1 MPALIRPPNHPLWRW
16 NMRKYTT
23 IAVARKL
30 QELIISSSSPRS
42 SQQVKASDARRCGMR
57 NYFIIAHFSPPR
69 RRRGKKRRKQ
79 NLRARIDTCTAQH
92 THAHQLQQLRR
103 NRTVRSSLARLQEIT
118 IKRYVARHTSR
129 RETDSCTHTRTRCSE
144 MRNKS
149 FRRHKSIPQTR
160 TTHLRPADSYFAV
173 SAVRLHATHPG
184 DITWSTGFYAWL
196 RRVKY

>member
-1 MPALIRPPNHPLWRW
+1 MPTLIRPPNYPLWRW

-23 IAVARKL
+23 TTERRG
-30 QELIISSSSPRS
+30 QETSRAHHLVIITT
-42 SQQVKASDARRCGMR
+42 QQPAKVKASGARRCGMR

-92 THAHQLQQLRR
+92 TLQQLRR

-149 FRRHKSIPQTR
+149 F
-160 TTHLRPADSYFAV
+160 
-173 SAVRLHATHPG
+173 
-184 DITWSTGFYAWL
+184 
-196 RRVKY
+196 